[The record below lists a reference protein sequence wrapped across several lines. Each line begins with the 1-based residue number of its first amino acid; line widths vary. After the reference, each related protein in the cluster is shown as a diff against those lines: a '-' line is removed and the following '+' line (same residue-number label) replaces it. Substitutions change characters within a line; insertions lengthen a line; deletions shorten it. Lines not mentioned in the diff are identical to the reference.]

1 MKSFALISFFLIGV
15 SHSFAPKSFPTRSR
29 SPTDSTS
36 APFHTSITKTQS
48 QLQLSNDPE
57 NETFQEKLD
66 RILDTQFFDPDKLFE
81 KESQEINDNPEKSMN
96 PLVWFANL
104 VRNDYETA
112 EALFAAGF
120 ISFMV
125 VISQELLRMARYGDA
140 YQPFQNGSAPGSL
153 F

>member
-1 MKSFALISFFLIGV
+1 MKKFALISFFLIGA
-15 SHSFAPKSFPTRSR
+15 SQSFAPNRYQTRSR
-29 SPTDSTS
+29 SPTDSS
-36 APFHTSITKTQS
+36 APTHTSITKTQS
-48 QLQLSNDPE
+48 QLQLSKEPE
-57 NETFQEKLD
+57 NESFQEKLD

-81 KESQEINDNPEKSMN
+81 NESQEINDNPEKSMN